1 MKRSEFQKVINET
14 MDFVRHSRNPGIYAN
29 KHMWEII
36 EQRLQGSVEIAEDES
51 ESLSVKR
58 IRGARG
64 AGLHKHTNYNR

>member
-14 MDFVRHSRNPGIYAN
+14 MDFVRHSRNPGAYLN
-29 KHMWEII
+29 KEVFAIV
-36 EQRLQGSVEIAEDES
+36 EKRLQGSVEIAEDES

-58 IRGARG
+58 IKGARG